1 MLIALNG
8 FFCFSKIPILAL
20 PIAGISIIFLMGF
33 PINFS
38 GINIIPSLMLLVFAC
53 ISIFMN
59 VKDYN
64 R

>member
-1 MLIALNG
+1 
-8 FFCFSKIPILAL
+8 
-20 PIAGISIIFLMGF
+20 MGF